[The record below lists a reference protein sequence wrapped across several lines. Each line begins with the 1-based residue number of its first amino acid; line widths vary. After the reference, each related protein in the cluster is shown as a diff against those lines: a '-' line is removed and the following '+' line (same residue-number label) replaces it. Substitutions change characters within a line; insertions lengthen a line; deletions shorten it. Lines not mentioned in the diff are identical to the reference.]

1 MVLTGFLLAYLAFF
15 LLTCRAKDSGDE
27 WGPQWLSRGLEVA
40 MRYAEPH
47 VHCSQSLVCVL
58 LAPPPPPPTALLCPG
73 PHAPSHRMPSFRLCR
88 LMLKPFGLSS
98 KVTLTLTLTLTI
110 PIPSPSP
117 SASPSACRAR
127 CDSKP

>member
-1 MVLTGFLLAYLAFF
+1 MMVLTGFLLAYLAFF

-98 KVTLTLTLTLTI
+98 KVTLPDPHSHPHHTHTLTLSLSLTF
-110 PIPSPSP
+110 SLS
-117 SASPSACRAR
+117 
-127 CDSKP
+127 SKV